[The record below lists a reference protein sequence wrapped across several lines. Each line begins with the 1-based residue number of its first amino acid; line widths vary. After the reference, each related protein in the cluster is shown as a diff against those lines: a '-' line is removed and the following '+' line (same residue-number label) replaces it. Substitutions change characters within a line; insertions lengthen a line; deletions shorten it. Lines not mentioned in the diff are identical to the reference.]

1 MVCQQTSRRGI
12 MSIDEEYLVEFNYHR
27 AVLGSMSKTRPSDC
41 GPFTASKQCAI
52 AVHGDK
58 I

>member
-1 MVCQQTSRRGI
+1 